1 MTQTQPPR
9 AGVLGADVLKCWV
22 LGCWVLMCSGAV
34 VLVGSVQDLGTGV
47 IAGVVRDVTS
57 GQAVEGVTVTMTLP
71 TTGPSPRPTLES
83 PRPSP
88 PPSKTVRTDS
98 QGRFAFSA
106 LAAGRYTMRVQHSG
120 YAPVRGAAVTLNAS
134 QVVPDVILQI
144 GKHGSISG
152 TVRDDAG
159 DPVVGVSVRTF
170 SRRLVGFRLG
180 LLPRGT
186 AISDDR
192 GQFRIADLPPGDY
205 LACAC
210 ARDPLPIDKELLERM
225 TTFSVPV
232 TGVAR
237 QLNDTVLTF
246 APTFHTGSTRVSD
259 AVPITVGYADD
270 RTGVD
275 ITMRPESPRRVSG
288 QIAGGGANAGVAY
301 SLLLFPE
308 EDDPAA
314 AVISEMAP
322 VELTPEGTFH
332 FAAVTP
338 GKYTL
343 EAFTKDGTPGLSASV
358 SVIVGDRDLT
368 DVVVPLNDGTT
379 VRGHVYFSGSAAQ
392 PGDAARRPS
401 VGLMPIY
408 LTPGALISIGASGTP
423 VGRAMGVG
431 RDGSFTI
438 SRVRPGRYL
447 VSVVGLDTTRHTL
460 ESVRSDDGPL
470 SDAVV
475 DVPPEGIENL
485 VVTMSNAAL
494 ATLEATVVL
503 GKYELPNEM
512 RVALFPVDRT
522 YWSETFLAPG
532 RFTSGWLTASGT
544 VTFPSVPPGDYYVSL
559 MPTDSEPSPERM
571 TEWAKS
577 AAVVRLRPGEKASVT
592 VKR

>member
-1 MTQTQPPR
+1 MTQTRCASALAFVYCGALVLWCAGASLR
-9 AGVLGADVLKCWV
+9 ANTPAPGRQE
-22 LGCWVLMCSGAV
+22 SG
-34 VLVGSVQDLGTGV
+34 LGV

-57 GQAVEGVTVTMTLP
+57 GQPVGGVTVSMTHP
-71 TTGPSPRPTLES
+71 STGPPSRPTAAA

-88 PPSKTVRTDS
+88 PPSNSVRTDS

-134 QVVPDVILQI
+134 QVVNDVVLQI
-144 GKHGSISG
+144 SRHGSIAG

-170 SRRLVGFRLG
+170 TRRLVGFRPG
-180 LLPRGT
+180 LFPRGT
-186 AISDDR
+186 SVSDDR

-210 ARDPLPIDKELLERM
+210 ARDPLPIDKDLLDRM

-275 ITMRPESPRRVSG
+275 ITLRPEVPRRVSG
-288 QIAGGGANAGVAY
+288 QLIGIGPNGAAAY
-301 SLLLFPE
+301 SLLLFPQD
-308 EDDPAA
+308 DDPAA
-314 AVISEMAP
+314 VGISEMAP

-343 EAFTKDGTPGLSASV
+343 EAFTKQGAYGLSASV
-358 SVIVGDRDLT
+358 NVIVDDRDLT
-368 DVVVPLNDGTT
+368 DVFVPLNQGTT
-379 VRGHVYFSGSAAQ
+379 VQGRVAFSGSAAQ
-392 PGDAARRPS
+392 PGDVPMQRAS
-401 VGLMPIY
+401 VGLVPIH
-408 LTPGALISIGASGTP
+408 LTPAALISIGASGSIIGHGA
-423 VGRAMGVG
+423 VVA

-438 SRVRPGRYL
+438 TGVRPGRHL
-447 VSVVGLDTTRHTL
+447 VIASGFGAPWNTM
-460 ESVRSDDGPL
+460 ESVRTVDGVG

-475 DVPPEGIENL
+475 DVPPNGIEAL

-494 ATLEATVVL
+494 ATLEAAVVL

-532 RFTSGWLTASGT
+532 RFIFAWLTANGT
-544 VTFPSVPPGDYYVSL
+544 ATFPPVPTGEYYVSL
-559 MPTDSEPSPERM
+559 MPTNSDLSPERM
-571 TEWAKS
+571 AEWAKT
-577 AAVVRLRPGEKASVT
+577 AATVRLRAGEKAT
-592 VKR
+592 VAVRR